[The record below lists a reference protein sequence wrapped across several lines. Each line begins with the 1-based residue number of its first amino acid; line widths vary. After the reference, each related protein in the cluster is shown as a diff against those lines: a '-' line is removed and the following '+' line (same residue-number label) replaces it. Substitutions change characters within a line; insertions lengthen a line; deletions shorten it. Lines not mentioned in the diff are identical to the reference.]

1 MFSRIEKVLR
11 SRSIARTGGF
21 GTVVALASLLSFG
34 GANAASVG
42 FTIVGGSTGA
52 ADALGHGA
60 AFDPG
65 GWSSGANFGLGQGSA
80 ITVFNGNFGS
90 GQGLFVSD
98 GTGKTPLGAT
108 LTYTYEGFEAAYTN
122 VAFTTPS
129 NALFVNYNATVNA
142 TPLTASVVGQSQTVG
157 FNFTNA
163 NPALVPFLFQSISG
177 GTTAT
182 NGGSVTSTAAIA
194 FVVVNNGL
202 TAYAFFDDS
211 GAGPDADYDD
221 MVVRIDY
228 TPPSSNGG
236 STPLPAALPLFATG
250 LGAMGLVGWRRK
262 RKTAA

>member
-98 GTGKTPLGAT
+98 GSGKKTLGAT

-122 VAFTTPS
+122 VAFTTNTDP
-129 NALFVNYNATVNA
+129 LFVNYNATVNSTA
-142 TPLTASVVGQSQTVG
+142 LTAAVVGQTQTRG
-157 FNFTNA
+157 FDFTS
-163 NPALVPFLFQSISG
+163 NPALVPFYFQSISG

-182 NGGSVTSTAAIA
+182 NGGSVTSGSAIG

-228 TPPSSNGG
+228 TPPQGNTQ
-236 STPLPAALPLFATG
+236 TPLPAALPLFASG